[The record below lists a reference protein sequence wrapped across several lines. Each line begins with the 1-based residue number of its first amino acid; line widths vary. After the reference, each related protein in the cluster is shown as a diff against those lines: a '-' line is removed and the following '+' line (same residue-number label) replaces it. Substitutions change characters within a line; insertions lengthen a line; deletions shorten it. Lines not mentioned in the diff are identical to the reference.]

1 MEQSHSVIKD
11 ILNASTNHLHEK
23 KKKNQIM
30 KKVHKIAEEGPNR
43 NGERLDGKKR

>member
-23 KKKNQIM
+23 NQIM
-30 KKVHKIAEEGPNR
+30 KKVHKTAEEGPNR

>member
-1 MEQSHSVIKD
+1 MQVPI
-11 ILNASTNHLHEK
+11 ICMK

-43 NGERLDGKKR
+43 NGERLDGKKRWRK